1 MILIPASG
9 FANFP
14 IIKQIAQLFGL
25 LMQGIFVC
33 LSKVD
38 ILSIAAC
45 ITVFTVITKMLLLPL
60 TIKQQKSA
68 KVSYMMNPE
77 LQEVQKKYQG
87 RTDQASMERM
97 RMEQQAIYDK
107 YGSSMTAGCLPSLLQ
122 IVLLF
127 GLYPVIY
134 NFAAYV
140 PQIANYSEAEVTK
153 MYTFLGM
160 NLQETPQLWTLSML
174 IPIISGAL
182 QFLTMKLS
190 NAGQDS
196 AAAANPSMKMM
207 NYFMP
212 LFSIYICFS
221 LPAFLGFYWTI
232 SSLVQIIQQFL
243 VNLKMKNV
251 SVDDIIQENI
261 AKRDKKREKQGL
273 PPIGEMANTNTRKIS
288 SAADQTRSAADN
300 SEQVKKS
307 TEYYNNR
314 AGAAQGSLAA
324 KANMVREYNERN
336 ERGKK

>member
-1 MILIPASG
+1 MFLIPASG
-9 FANFP
+9 FARFP
-14 IIKQIAQLFGL
+14 VIKQIAQVFGL
-25 LMQGIFVC
+25 LMQGIFVV
-33 LSKVD
+33 LSKAN

-45 ITVFTVITKMLLLPL
+45 ITVFTIITKLLLLPL
-60 TIKQQKSA
+60 TIKQQKFT
-68 KVSYMMNPE
+68 KVSAMMNPE
-77 LQEVQKKYQG
+77 IQEIQKKYEG

-97 RMEQQAIYDK
+97 RMEQQAVYDK

-134 NFAAYV
+134 DFATYV
-140 PQIANYSEAEVTK
+140 PQIANYTEAEVTK

-160 NLQETPQLWTLSML
+160 NLQQSPQLWTLSML

-190 NAGQDS
+190 GAGQDS
-196 AAAANPSMKMM
+196 AMQNSSMKMM

-212 LFSIYICFS
+212 LFSVYICFS
-221 LPAFLGFYWTI
+221 LPAFLGFYWTV
-232 SSLVQIIQQFL
+232 SSLVQIIQQFII
-243 VNLKMKNV
+243 NRSMKNV
-251 SVDDIIQENI
+251 SVEDIIKENVE
-261 AKRDKKREKQGL
+261 KRNKKREKQGL
-273 PPIGEMANTNTRKIS
+273 PPISDKATTNTRRINTP
-288 SAADQTRSAADN
+288 AEQAPRDN
-300 SEQVKKS
+300 SEQVQKS

-324 KANMVREYNERN
+324 KANMVKEYNERN